1 MREGEESELPLHNR
15 LMISAAL
22 LKQSSSNSV
31 CMWRGSPLSTPL
43 SPETKV
49 QTDGHVLYISSKTN
63 MSAMHKYKFSKRAT
77 CIGYT
82 VGSMCS
88 QHRSINQALGLTSMW
103 TYVYTDL

>member
-15 LMISAAL
+15 PMISAAL

-49 QTDGHVLYISSKTN
+49 RTEACVVTT
-63 MSAMHKYKFSKRAT
+63 AMRSTSPAKRT
-77 CIGYT
+77 CHPCT
-82 VGSMCS
+82 
-88 QHRSINQALGLTSMW
+88 SINSQSGPLA
-103 TYVYTDL
+103 